1 MNKKGIIALI
11 VIVLVII
18 GFFVF
23 GKGEPTTVTNEVNNE
38 TPAPA
43 AEVPAG
49 VTKDDFKPVTQATA
63 DTSLVSRLKN
73 VSVGISEDGKKI
85 GFLNGTAT
93 FTSEGS
99 SVKTTAKIG
108 DIAVE
113 QIKGGRTD
121 VLATVSLTTGGTSS
135 TYLVLF
141 LDNGTA
147 GLYDKSYSLVGTN
160 INVTGIRADSVADSN
175 IDYVVSVSYTD
186 SKKAARSKIFVV
198 AGGMIDSARTI
209 EL

>member
-1 MNKKGIIALI
+1 MNKKGIIAL
-11 VIVLVII
+11 VVVVLAII

-23 GKGEPTTVTNEVNNE
+23 GKGEPTTVNNEVNSEN
-38 TPAPA
+38 PAPV

-49 VTKDDFKPVTQATA
+49 VTKDDYKPVTQATS

-73 VSVGISEDGKKI
+73 TSVGISEDGKKI
-85 GFLNGTAT
+85 GFINGTAT
-93 FTSEGS
+93 FTSEGAS
-99 SVKTTAKIG
+99 SQTVAKVG

-113 QIKGGRTD
+113 QSKSGRND
-121 VLATVSLTTGGTSS
+121 VLATVSLTTGGVSS

-186 SKKAARSKIFVV
+186 SKKAAKSKLFIV